1 MHPRCYAGVS
11 EDCSTKLSS
20 EHWLSADILRA
31 SSGEQPVIVS
41 GMPWQADAEH
51 ALSVKALGSKV
62 LCERHNR
69 ALSPLDRL
77 AGQVFRVVHHYQID
91 QREIADPHG
100 HEFALFS
107 GDVFERWMLK
117 LLWGGVAARA
127 LGRREAPAPS
137 LRSAIDARWLSDVL
151 FRNEPMPEPLGFYM
165 AGRPDV
171 PFSGEAA
178 VGIEP
183 LVGPQ
188 GDVWG
193 AGIEFGAITFRL
205 YLGTPGHSDD
215 DVTFHRHPQGFFL
228 SKASRD
234 VQKVLAFAWNDGGSP
249 PVSLTRIAD
258 GSTGRRPS
266 QL

>member
-11 EDCSTKLSS
+11 EDCSTKVSS

-41 GMPWQADAEH
+41 GMPWQAGAEH
-51 ALSVKALGSKV
+51 ALSVRALGSKV

-77 AGQVFRVVHHYQID
+77 AGQVFRVVHHYQAD
-91 QREIADPHG
+91 QREITDPHG

-137 LRSAIDARWLSDVL
+137 LRSTIDARWL
-151 FRNEPMPEPLGFYM
+151 
-165 AGRPDV
+165 
-171 PFSGEAA
+171 
-178 VGIEP
+178 
-183 LVGPQ
+183 
-188 GDVWG
+188 
-193 AGIEFGAITFRL
+193 T
-205 YLGTPGHSDD
+205 

-228 SKASRD
+228 SNASRD

-249 PVSLTRIAD
+249 PVSFTRIAD